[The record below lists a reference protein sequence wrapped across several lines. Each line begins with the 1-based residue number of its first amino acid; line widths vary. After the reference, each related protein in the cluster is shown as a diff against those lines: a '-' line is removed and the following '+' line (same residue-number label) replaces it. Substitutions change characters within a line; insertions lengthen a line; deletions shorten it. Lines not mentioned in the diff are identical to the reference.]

1 MRKRK
6 PVVGERLY
14 SLNIGNSARHAEQKL
29 TPVIVSKVGRKYFYA
44 EKEGYRLETK
54 YHIDSWVEATDFCAN
69 SKLYESA
76 EDWNNEKLK
85 SELLQ
90 ALSDAFGVYYK
101 KEEFTIE
108 QLKSVCEI
116 LSIEVKK

>member
-1 MRKRK
+1 MSKRK
-6 PVVGERLY
+6 PVVGERLL
-14 SLNIGNSARHAEQKL
+14 SLNIGNSARHAGQKL

-44 EKEGYRLETK
+44 IKEGYRLETK
-54 YHIDSWVEATDFCAN
+54 YHIDSWVESTNFCAN

-85 SELLQ
+85 SDLLQ
-90 ALSDAFGVYYK
+90 ALFDAFDVYSK
-101 KEEFTIE
+101 KEEYTLE

-116 LSIEVKK
+116 LNIEVKK

>member
-1 MRKRK
+1 MSKRK

-14 SLNIGNSARHAEQKL
+14 SLNVGNSARHVEQKL

-44 EKEGYRLETK
+44 GKEGYRLETK
-54 YHIDSWVEATDFCAN
+54 YHIDSWVESTNFCAN

-76 EDWNNEKLK
+76 DDWNNEKLK
-85 SELLQ
+85 SDLLQ
-90 ALSDAFGVYYK
+90 ALFDEFGGYSK
-101 KEEFTIE
+101 KKEFTID

-116 LSIEVKK
+116 LNIEVKP